1 MCRPFCSQGPF
12 RPGNCGLT
20 SRIAGHQ
27 AFAKHIVIVTIVRTI
42 SLCGQGGRTRTCN
55 ETRCRAVGD
64 CGRGI
69 GSATCQSNAASLNTM
84 DDVGAAIQ
92 ACWTPPADA
101 GNSTVTLSFSF
112 KRNGTLIGP
121 PRPAAINVT
130 GDAKARQSFVDAAI
144 AAVEDCLPLSFSP
157 ALAQGIAGNVFTLQ
171 FSSPKQ

>member
-1 MCRPFCSQGPF
+1 MPGIKPSQNILSSSPLSVPYRCAGKAEG
-12 RPGNCGLT
+12 RGLAMK
-20 SRIAGHQ
+20 RAAGLWVIAG
-27 AFAKHIVIVTIVRTI
+27 
-42 SLCGQGGRTRTCN
+42 
-55 ETRCRAVGD
+55 AVLAG
-64 CGRGI
+64 
-69 GSATCQSNAASLNTM
+69 ATCQSNAASLNTM

-157 ALAQGIAGNVFTLQ
+157 ALAQGIAGNIFTLQ